1 MFGGTSHRSHTET
14 RPDIELVLGP
24 RFLSKYQNFNMIW
37 VNLFRFVSVELK
49 GEGGCWSCTTVRDTT
64 QMRFKVTLFIIL
76 GWKRTWKVIHFQILW
91 FLYHLENWI
100 QRLHRFWWRVLEP
113 LCVSDSFEILMT
125 SIQYNMLHID
135 SAIKGSYCYTVI
147 FLFSAV
153 GEISIRCT

>member
-1 MFGGTSHRSHTET
+1 MRERTDRT
-14 RPDIELVLGP
+14 IELVLGP
-24 RFLSKYQNFNMIW
+24 FFLNIKTSTWFGLIYLDSCLLSW
-37 VNLFRFVSVELK
+37 R
-49 GEGGCWSCTTVRDTT
+49 GGGCWSCTTVRDTT

-125 SIQYNMLHID
+125 SMSPN
-135 SAIKGSYCYTVI
+135 
-147 FLFSAV
+147 LFSAV